1 MGMIIPKI
9 WKSQKCS
16 KPPTRFN
23 LKNLERNPALN
34 DLELWPPTL
43 GSRTITQRCLEMSY
57 VGALRR
63 RSCKS
68 QLGRLLLNISCVKQQ
83 FSLPTRAYP
92 LRIKHLQKLLVSE
105 LGGIEYQ
112 NASFPPHTNMS
123 FQSNGAIAKTWISML
138 SLSDKTK
145 QVKKKVHCST

>member
-57 VGALRR
+57 LGAL
-63 RSCKS
+63 S
-68 QLGRLLLNISCVKQQ
+68 ISCVKQQ